1 MPAKA
6 AYDDDFYLWTQEQA
20 AALREAGAARTNAPL
35 DWENLAEEIESLGRS
50 DFRSLRSHVIRI
62 IEHLLKL
69 EHSPARDPRSGWERT
84 VILHR
89 AESRDITQDSP
100 SLRRRLD
107 AALAD
112 CYRDGRRLAERGL
125 REDSLDP
132 SALPVAA
139 PYTLDQ
145 ILDEDWWPANRHG
158 LS

>member
-20 AALREAGAARTNAPL
+20 AALREAGIARINAPL

-50 DFRSLRSHVIRI
+50 DFRSLKSHVARI

-69 EHSPARDPRSGWERT
+69 EHSPMQDPRSGSEKT

-89 AESRDITQDSP
+89 AASRDIHQDSP
-100 SLRRRLD
+100 SLRRRLEP
-107 AALAD
+107 ALAD
-112 CYRDGRRLAERGL
+112 CYRDGRRLAGHGL
-125 REDSLDP
+125 RDERLDS
-132 SALPVAA
+132 SALPASL

-145 ILDEDWWPANRHG
+145 ILDEDWWPVNRHG
-158 LS
+158 HS